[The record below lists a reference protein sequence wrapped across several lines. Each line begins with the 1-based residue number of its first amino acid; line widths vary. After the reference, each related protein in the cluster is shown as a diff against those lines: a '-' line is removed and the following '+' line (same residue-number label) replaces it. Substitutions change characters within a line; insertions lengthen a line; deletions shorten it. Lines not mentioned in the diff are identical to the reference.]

1 MKAKDPKH
9 LIWIDLEM
17 TGLNPDHDRILE
29 IATVLTDK
37 ALNIVAEGPVFT
49 ILQDE
54 ALLAGMDA
62 WNTKHHTKS
71 GLLDRV
77 RKQGVSEAEAEAQT
91 LAFLAP
97 WVDAQTSPMCGSTI
111 GQDRR
116 FLYRYM
122 PQLEA
127 YFHYRNLDVSTVKEL
142 AKYWKPHIVSQ
153 FKKKSAHLA
162 MEDVKESIDELKFY
176 HQNFFNLDP

>member
-54 ALLAGMDA
+54 SLLAGMDA

-77 RKQGVSEAEAEAQT
+77 RKQGVSEAEAESQT
-91 LAFLAP
+91 LAFIAP
-97 WVDAQTSPMCGSTI
+97 WVDAKTSPMCGSTI

-176 HQNFFNLDP
+176 HQNFFHLDP